1 MDADTISM
9 SAELLAASSGHCL
22 TPEERALLPSSLAIL
37 KNEHGFS
44 KVYFWGKMQGVQ
56 RDYLIAQGLGDS
68 AGDKKKE
75 AENAGSEMT
84 VARFFDTL
92 QAVPKKTF
100 RLGPDGVSW
109 TILPTVT
116 PEMTA
121 LDASWK
127 KSIQAKGQVF
137 TPLTGDI
144 SYKYEFTT
152 MTGPPAEGDEEKK
165 PTPEAKEMVE
175 DVRLAC
181 MVDDIDAAASVIPVG
196 SFILNSS
203 SRVVVNPY
211 FRGLD
216 LSAGLKLESYLHL
229 RKPLQLQNAP
239 ITERAVLSKSTQFLD
254 PLTMDRPAGS
264 WSLKHDAGNKIV
276 VLRSLLYPGYV
287 HFNMVANSAFG
298 AIYIG
303 SGARNNDL
311 AFML

>member
-1 MDADTISM
+1 VAVFGCVARPRTQGAAARCAGACLRRGERERDTCAR
-9 SAELLAASSGHCL
+9 SAETNTLSSAADIRMADFCGFSSTSFLARCL
-22 TPEERALLPSSLAIL
+22 TQPPRPPCLLCRYLSR
-37 KNEHGFS
+37 
-44 KVYFWGKMQGVQ
+44 VYFWGKMQGVQ

-152 MTGPPAEGDEEKK
+152 LTGPPAEGDEEKK

-229 RKPLQLQNAP
+229 RKPLQLQAE
-239 ITERAVLSKSTQFLD
+239 ILKS
-254 PLTMDRPAGS
+254 
-264 WSLKHDAGNKIV
+264 
-276 VLRSLLYPGYV
+276 
-287 HFNMVANSAFG
+287 
-298 AIYIG
+298 
-303 SGARNNDL
+303 
-311 AFML
+311 

>member
-1 MDADTISM
+1 MDADSLSM
-9 SAELLAASSGHCL
+9 AAELLASASGHCL

-44 KVYFWGKMQGVQ
+44 KVYFWGKMQGMQ
-56 RDYLIAQGLGDS
+56 RDYLIAQGLAES

-75 AENAGSEMT
+75 AENGGSDMT
-84 VARFFDTL
+84 VAQFFDTL
-92 QAVPKKTF
+92 QAIPKKTF

-116 PEMTA
+116 GEMKA
-121 LDASWK
+121 QDADWR
-127 KSIQAKGQVF
+127 KSLQATGQVF

-144 SYKYEFTT
+144 SHKYEWST
-152 MTGPPAEGDEEKK
+152 MTGPPAEDDEEKK

-181 MVDDIDAAASVIPVG
+181 MVEEIDTATSVIPVG

-203 SRVVVNPY
+203 SRVVANPY

-239 ITERAVLSKSTQFLD
+239 ISERAVLSKSTQFLD
-254 PLTMDRPAGS
+254 ALTMDQPKGS

-287 HFNMVANSAFG
+287 HWNTVANNTFG
-298 AIYIG
+298 GIYIG

>member
-1 MDADTISM
+1 
-9 SAELLAASSGHCL
+9 
-22 TPEERALLPSSLAIL
+22 
-37 KNEHGFS
+37 
-44 KVYFWGKMQGVQ
+44 MQGVQ

-152 MTGPPAEGDEEKK
+152 LTGPPAEGDEEKK

-229 RKPLQLQNAP
+229 RKPLQLQAE
-239 ITERAVLSKSTQFLD
+239 ILKSQC
-254 PLTMDRPAGS
+254 
-264 WSLKHDAGNKIV
+264 
-276 VLRSLLYPGYV
+276 PGLIS
-287 HFNMVANSAFG
+287 M
-298 AIYIG
+298 
-303 SGARNNDL
+303 
-311 AFML
+311 

>member
-1 MDADTISM
+1 MAFVRGGTAAHAGGSGKEKGMLAARRARTRDPCAR
-9 SAELLAASSGHCL
+9 SAETNTLSSLLARSLTQPPRPPCL
-22 TPEERALLPSSLAIL
+22 LCRYLSR
-37 KNEHGFS
+37 
-44 KVYFWGKMQGVQ
+44 VYFWGKMQGVQ

-84 VARFFDTL
+84 VARFFETL

-211 FRGLD
+211 YRGLD

-229 RKPLQLQNAP
+229 RKPLQLQAE
-239 ITERAVLSKSTQFLD
+239 ILKSQC
-254 PLTMDRPAGS
+254 
-264 WSLKHDAGNKIV
+264 
-276 VLRSLLYPGYV
+276 PGLIS
-287 HFNMVANSAFG
+287 M
-298 AIYIG
+298 
-303 SGARNNDL
+303 
-311 AFML
+311 